1 MTRRSSAKPR
11 TYVVVTRFC
20 EEGHD
25 THVTGTDYNG
35 YCNVC
40 QGKTSPSAE
49 QDRQRAEDLLKL
61 TTKLEHCMPWERR
74 DILMEIRALKRGST
88 D

>member
-1 MTRRSSAKPR
+1 M
-11 TYVVVTRFC
+11 
-20 EEGHD
+20 
-25 THVTGTDYNG
+25 
-35 YCNVC
+35 
-40 QGKTSPSAE
+40 
-49 QDRQRAEDLLKL
+49 KL